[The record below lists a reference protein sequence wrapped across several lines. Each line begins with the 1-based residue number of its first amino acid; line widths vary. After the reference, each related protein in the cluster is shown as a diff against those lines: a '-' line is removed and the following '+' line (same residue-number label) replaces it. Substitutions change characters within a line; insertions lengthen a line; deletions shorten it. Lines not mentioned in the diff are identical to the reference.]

1 MYFFVLLRYAV
12 QSFLFQYKS
21 ALPYQSYRQPR
32 RIAEKPG
39 PWSSRRAATERRP
52 TAEQTLLRGNLLEKQ
67 ATGSGRIP
75 QATVY
80 ITSKRCLLCPIRMD
94 RYIQGEIQYES
105 SMSPMTTVP
114 SIVGYD
120 ITSSMS
126 TVYKLFK
133 FIYCVQMY
141 THDL

>member
-1 MYFFVLLRYAV
+1 MPH
-12 QSFLFQYKS
+12 QN
-21 ALPYQSYRQPR
+21 
-32 RIAEKPG
+32 G
-39 PWSSRRAATERRP
+39 
-52 TAEQTLLRGNLLEKQ
+52 
-67 ATGSGRIP
+67 
-75 QATVY
+75 
-80 ITSKRCLLCPIRMD
+80 
-94 RYIQGEIQYES
+94 YIQGEIQYES